1 MVFNHILLF
10 AAVITLHTFV
20 IISLGKASFQF
31 LLEISTE
38 ALLHEFEPMQQ
49 WPLKQKLL
57 EYKVWGCF
65 PAQVE
70 FASSFRCPGK
80 MADDID
86 IEAMLE
92 APYKKVRK
100 NASEVLFTLI

>member
-1 MVFNHILLF
+1 M
-10 AAVITLHTFV
+10 
-20 IISLGKASFQF
+20 
-31 LLEISTE
+31 
-38 ALLHEFEPMQQ
+38 
-49 WPLKQKLL
+49 
-57 EYKVWGCF
+57 
-65 PAQVE
+65 E